1 MIGPCRIE
9 SAEGH
14 AISFLGELLVV
25 VVSKPF
31 APGTPLRGA
40 ITVGESEIGI
50 EGRATGSKRT
60 PEGTFEVRARV
71 INLRKTDR
79 ERLEA
84 ASRGG

>member
-1 MIGPCRIE
+1 VIGPCRIAG
-9 SAEGH
+9 AEGN
-14 AISFLGELLVV
+14 AISFEGEFLVA

-31 APGTPLRGA
+31 APGTPLRGT
-40 ITVGESEIGI
+40 IVVGESEIGI

-71 INLRKTDR
+71 INLRKVDR

-84 ASRGG
+84 ASRGA